1 MGKRNWKEKG
11 QDDLTSD
18 METGVY
24 CSLSVLSYNK
34 LLTEES
40 IIEKTQQFYID
51 ASGTFSSCLKV
62 I

>member
-18 METGVY
+18 METDVY

-34 LLTEES
+34 LLAEES
-40 IIEKTQQFYID
+40 IIENTQCSYID
-51 ASGTFSSCLKV
+51 ALGPVV
-62 I
+62 IH